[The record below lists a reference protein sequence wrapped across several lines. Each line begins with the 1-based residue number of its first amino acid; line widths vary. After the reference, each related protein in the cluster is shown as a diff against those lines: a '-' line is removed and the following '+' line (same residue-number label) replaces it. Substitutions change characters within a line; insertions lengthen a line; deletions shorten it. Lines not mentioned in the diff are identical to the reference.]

1 MPKQVFQNTKV
12 RVARRYQ
19 GDEHFGS
26 TKKNLMVMF
35 ITIPPPPKVG
45 QKRKASD

>member
-1 MPKQVFQNTKV
+1 MPKQLFPNTKAM
-12 RVARRYQ
+12 VARRYQ

-26 TKKNLMVMF
+26 TKKNLMVIL